1 MKLPNNT
8 LSVTFERVPS
18 DGFIRTVG
26 GVTSWGLEVPLKD
39 YTIIDLNEE
48 QQNGYIKI
56 LDYTTTNGGN

>member
-8 LSVTFERVPS
+8 LSVTYERVPN

-26 GVTSWGLEVPLKD
+26 GVTTWGLEVPLQD
-39 YTIIDLNEE
+39 YTIMDLNEE
-48 QQNGYIKI
+48 QQSGYIKI

>member
-18 DGFIRTVG
+18 DGFTRTVG
-26 GVTSWGLEVPLKD
+26 GVTTWGLEVPLQD
-39 YTIIDLNEE
+39 YTIMELNEE

-56 LDYTTTNGGN
+56 LDYTTTNGGK